1 MGGVKAASNINLLNE
16 GFEMEKGHKD
26 AKSIR
31 MHYKEKGEGSTLGPA
46 CHGCGRMQNESN
58 PPVYRGFCSEHDDPD
73 GQSVICPDCGT
84 EYWGYYIWTDTDG
97 TKAVL
102 PFNNPD
108 DKTVKC
114 EPDEFWPSE

>member
-114 EPDEFWPSE
+114 EPEEF